1 MSFTLPFYRT
11 SVFVSSLQDLE
22 SNQKIINVL
31 TQNQPLVQNLNPDQ
45 NDKPFKAWK
54 NDKPFMS
61 YGGFLK

>member
-22 SNQKIINVL
+22 SNKKIINVL
-31 TQNQPLVQNLNPDQ
+31 IQNQPLVQNLQMIRMINYS
-45 NDKPFKAWK
+45 KHKK

-61 YGGFLK
+61 YGGFPK